1 VRAREENVFG
11 DIDAALDRA
20 VAYVAAPSAHSA

>member
-1 VRAREENVFG
+1 VFG